1 MGWGGKGAVITIRI
15 KCNAYPTSMHAFNH
29 CALAASGSQV
39 DYGYKVVVVWS
50 YLCDGGAN
58 AIEVFGTS
66 GGSYV
71 MKVVGRKKEP

>member
-15 KCNAYPTSMHAFNH
+15 KCNAYPMHAFNH
-29 CALAASGSQV
+29 CALAAAGSQV

-58 AIEVFGTS
+58 AN
-66 GGSYV
+66 
-71 MKVVGRKKEP
+71 